1 MLHIVWTSPDMLNK
15 PLTWRRQ
22 NHRIW
27 DVSGL
32 LDGVVPFEPKSFNTP
47 RESTMKKAR
56 LVVLASMC
64 LFAIALVGSDAVS
77 GAGKAPLTFS
87 KDIAPIFYKNC
98 VGCHRSGEIA
108 PMSLIT
114 YKEIRP
120 WAKAIREKVANR
132 QMPPW
137 HADAQYGK
145 WENDR
150 RLTQKELDTLVAWV
164 DGGAAEGNA
173 KDLPPMPKFA
183 SGWQIGEPDI
193 VFQMPTEF
201 TVPAEGSVPYQH
213 FTVPT
218 NFKEDRY
225 IQALEARAGN
235 LSVVHHIVMYVRD
248 PGEQARQRGGQ
259 GRKFNIADGILG
271 ALSPGQTP
279 FIAKP
284 GQAKLIKAGSQLVF
298 QMHYTPNG
306 TVTKDRSIVGLIF
319 AKSPVDKIVNT
330 KAAFDVRF
338 AIPPGADNHE
348 IKAVYEFEE
357 DSHII
362 SLMPHMHLRGK
373 DITYRAIYPDGRSE
387 ILLSVPRYNFNWQV
401 YYYPVKPLAAP
412 KGTRLEAVAH
422 YDNSAK
428 NPRNPDPT
436 KEVRFG
442 EQTWDEMM
450 NAFFDF
456 TVDNQKLSGE
466 RAAIG
471 SER

>member
-1 MLHIVWTSPDMLNK
+1 
-15 PLTWRRQ
+15 
-22 NHRIW
+22 
-27 DVSGL
+27 
-32 LDGVVPFEPKSFNTP
+32 
-47 RESTMKKAR
+47 MKKAR
-56 LVVLASMC
+56 LIVLASVGC
-64 LFAIALVGSDAVS
+64 FAMALAGSSAVS

-98 VGCHRSGEIA
+98 VGCHRPGEIA

-114 YKEIRP
+114 YKEVRP
-120 WAKAIREKVANR
+120 WAKAIREKVATR

-137 HADAQYGK
+137 HLDSQYGK

-150 RLTQKELDTLVAWV
+150 RLTQKDVDAVVAWI

-173 KDLPPMPKFA
+173 KDLPPLPKLA

-225 IQALEARAGN
+225 VQALEARAGN
-235 LSVVHHIVMYVRD
+235 LSVVHHIVMYVRN
-248 PGEQARQRGGQ
+248 PGEQARQRGQ
-259 GRKFNIADGILG
+259 ERKFNIGDGILG

-284 GQAKLIKAGSQLVF
+284 GQAKLIKAGSHLVF

-306 TVTKDRSIVGLIF
+306 KEAKDRSVVGLIF
-319 AKSPVDKIVNT
+319 AKGPVEKIVNT

-338 AIPPGADNHE
+338 AIPPGAENHE
-348 IKAVYEFEE
+348 VKAVYEFEE

-412 KGTRLEAVAH
+412 KGTRIEAVAH

-428 NPRNPDPT
+428 NPRNPDPA

-466 RAAIG
+466 RAATG
-471 SER
+471 SQR

>member
-1 MLHIVWTSPDMLNK
+1 MK
-15 PLTWRRQ
+15 LTRA
-22 NHRIW
+22 
-27 DVSGL
+27 VAFGTFFC
-32 LDGVVPFEPKSFNTP
+32 GVV
-47 RESTMKKAR
+47 
-56 LVVLASMC
+56 
-64 LFAIALVGSDAVS
+64 ALVCSA
-77 GAGKAPLTFS
+77 GASASSPAPLTFN

-98 VGCHRSGEIA
+98 IGCHRPGEIA
-108 PMSLIT
+108 PMSLISF
-114 YKEIRP
+114 KEVRP
-120 WAKAIREKVANR
+120 WAKAIREKVVTR
-132 QMPPW
+132 EMPPW
-137 HADAQYGK
+137 HADQNYGK

-150 RLTQKELDTLVAWV
+150 RLTQKEIDTVVAWI
-164 DGGAAEGNA
+164 DGGTAEG
-173 KDLPPMPKFA
+173 KPTDLPPPPKLA
-183 SGWQIGEPDI
+183 SGWQIGEPDMI
-193 VFQMPTEF
+193 FQMPTEY
-201 TVPAEGSVPYQH
+201 TVPAEGGVAYQH

-225 IQALEARAGN
+225 VQALEARAGN
-235 LSVVHHIVMYVRD
+235 LSVVHHIVMYARE
-248 PGEQARQRGGQ
+248 PGEQARRRGQ
-259 GRKFNIADGILG
+259 QFNIADGILG

-306 TVTKDRSIVGLIF
+306 KETKDRSIVGLIF
-319 AKSPVDKIVNT
+319 AKGPVDKIVNS

-338 AIPPGADNHE
+338 AIPPGASNHE
-348 IKAVYEFEE
+348 IKAVYEFEQ

-373 DITYRAIYPDGRSE
+373 DIIYRAVYPDGRSE

-401 YYYPVKPLAAP
+401 YYYPAKPLPAP

-422 YDNSAK
+422 YDNSTK
-428 NPRNPDPT
+428 NVRNPDPS

-456 TVDNQKLSGE
+456 TLDNQKLGGE
-466 RAAIG
+466 RATSATG
-471 SER
+471 QK